1 MLMFSRYSWW
11 VASMIGLA
19 MFLAILG
26 QTGLLNPFQGLFL
39 RATAPVENL
48 FTGIFRPVAAIL
60 SDAGEIQT
68 LRDENDE
75 LRLENERLRNE
86 VAGLQQDAQRVKE
99 LEGLLQITEGGSDA
113 TRVVANIVH
122 RASTPFQQEVSIDR
136 GASAG
141 IEVGM
146 VVLSSQGS
154 LMGTVTKV
162 SGETSFVRLIT
173 DSRSKVRAEIA
184 GTGAEGIVKG
194 TPDRGLVL
202 DLAQGDIKVGDT
214 VVSSGLGGNYPKGIP
229 IGVVSEVTGTSQDL
243 YKKVTIQPL
252 VRLGTATTVLV
263 NISFI
268 PERLSLEDE

>member
-19 MFLAILG
+19 FLLAIMG

-39 RATAPVENL
+39 RATDPVENVL
-48 FTGIFRPVAAIL
+48 TAVFRPVASVL
-60 SDAGEIQT
+60 SDFDELGT
-68 LRDENDE
+68 LQDENNR
-75 LRLENERLRNE
+75 LRLENEDLRNQI
-86 VAGLQQDAQRVKE
+86 AGLQQDAQRVKE
-99 LEGLLQITEGGSDA
+99 LESLLQITEGGADE

-136 GASAG
+136 GSSAG
-141 IEVGM
+141 IQVGM

-162 SGETSFVRLIT
+162 TSETSFVRLIT
-173 DSRSKVRAEIA
+173 DTRSKVRAEVA
-184 GTGAEGIVKG
+184 GTAADGIVKG
-194 TPDRGLVL
+194 TPDRGLIL
-202 DLAQGDIKVGDT
+202 ELAQGDIKVGDA
-214 VVSSGLGGNYPKGIP
+214 VVTAGLGGNYPKGIP
-229 IGVVSEVTGTSQDL
+229 IGLVSEVSGTSQDL

-268 PERLSLEDE
+268 PERLILED

>member
-19 MFLAILG
+19 FLLAILG

-39 RATAPVENL
+39 RATSPVEHVL
-48 FTGIFRPVAAIL
+48 TAVFRPVASLL
-60 SDAGEIQT
+60 SDFDELGT
-68 LRDENDE
+68 LQDENNR
-75 LRLENERLRNE
+75 LRLENEDLRNQI
-86 VAGLQQDAQRVKE
+86 AGLQQDAQRVKE
-99 LEGLLQITEGGSDA
+99 LESLLQITEGGADE

-136 GASAG
+136 GSSAG
-141 IEVGM
+141 IHVGM

-162 SGETSFVRLIT
+162 TSETSFVRLIT
-173 DSRSKVRAEIA
+173 DTRSKVRAEVA
-184 GTGAEGIVKG
+184 GTAADGIVRG

-202 DLAQGDIKVGDT
+202 ELAQGDIKVGDA
-214 VVSSGLGGNYPKGIP
+214 VVTAGLGGNYPKGIP
-229 IGVVSEVTGTSQDL
+229 IGLVSEVSGTSQDL

-268 PERLSLEDE
+268 PERLILED

>member
-19 MFLAILG
+19 FLLAIMG

-39 RATAPVENL
+39 RATSPVENVL
-48 FTGIFRPVAAIL
+48 TAVFRPVASVL
-60 SDAGEIQT
+60 SDFDELGT
-68 LRDENDE
+68 LQDENDR
-75 LRLENERLRNE
+75 LRLENEDLRNQI
-86 VAGLQQDAQRVKE
+86 AGLQQDAQRVKE
-99 LEGLLQITEGGSDA
+99 LESLLQITEGGADE

-136 GASAG
+136 GSSAG
-141 IEVGM
+141 IQVGM

-162 SGETSFVRLIT
+162 TSETSFVRLIT
-173 DSRSKVRAEIA
+173 DTRSKVRAEVA
-184 GTGAEGIVKG
+184 GTGADGIVRG

-202 DLAQGDIKVGDT
+202 ELAQGDIKVGDA
-214 VVSSGLGGNYPKGIP
+214 VVTAGLGGNYPKGVP
-229 IGVVSEVTGTSQDL
+229 IGLVSEVSGTSQDL

-268 PERLSLEDE
+268 PERLILED

>member
-19 MFLAILG
+19 FVLAIMG

-39 RATAPVENL
+39 RATSPVENVL
-48 FTGIFRPVAAIL
+48 TAVFRPVASVL
-60 SDAGEIQT
+60 SNFDELGT
-68 LRDENDE
+68 LQDENNR
-75 LRLENERLRNE
+75 LRLENEDLRNRM
-86 VAGLQQDAQRVKE
+86 AGLQQDAQRVKE
-99 LEGLLQITEGGSDA
+99 LESLLQITEGGADE

-136 GASAG
+136 GSSAG
-141 IEVGM
+141 IQVGM

-162 SGETSFVRLIT
+162 TSETSFVRLIT
-173 DSRSKVRAEIA
+173 DTRSKVRAEVA
-184 GTGAEGIVKG
+184 GTGADGIVKG
-194 TPDRGLVL
+194 TPDRGLIL
-202 DLAQGDIKVGDT
+202 DLAQGDIKVGDA
-214 VVSSGLGGNYPKGIP
+214 VVTAGLGGNYPKGIP
-229 IGVVSEVTGTSQDL
+229 IGLVSEVSGTNQDL
-243 YKKVTIQPL
+243 FKKVTIQPL

-268 PERLSLEDE
+268 PERLTLED

>member
-19 MFLAILG
+19 LLLAIMS
-26 QTGLLNPFQGLFL
+26 QTGLLNPFQGIFL
-39 RATAPVENL
+39 RATSPVENVL
-48 FTGIFRPVAAIL
+48 TAVFRPVASVL
-60 SDAGEIQT
+60 SDFDELGT
-68 LRDENDE
+68 LQDENNR
-75 LRLENERLRNE
+75 LRLENEDLRNQI
-86 VAGLQQDAQRVKE
+86 AGLQQDAQRVKE
-99 LEGLLQITEGGSDA
+99 LESLLQITEGGADE

-136 GASAG
+136 GSSAG
-141 IEVGM
+141 IQVGM

-162 SGETSFVRLIT
+162 TSETSFVRLIT
-173 DSRSKVRAEIA
+173 DTRSKVRAEVA
-184 GTGAEGIVKG
+184 GTGADGIVKG
-194 TPDRGLVL
+194 TPDRGLIL
-202 DLAQGDIKVGDT
+202 ELAQGDIKVGDA
-214 VVSSGLGGNYPKGIP
+214 VVTAGLGGNYPKGIP
-229 IGVVSEVTGTSQDL
+229 IGLVSEVSGTSQDL

-268 PERLSLEDE
+268 PERLILED

>member
-19 MFLAILG
+19 LLLAIMG

-39 RATAPVENL
+39 RATSPVENVL
-48 FTGIFRPVAAIL
+48 TGIFRPVAAVL
-60 SDAGEIQT
+60 SDFDELGALQ
-68 LRDENDE
+68 DENDR
-75 LRLENERLRNE
+75 LRLENEDLRNQI
-86 VAGLQQDAQRVKE
+86 AGLQQDAQRVKE
-99 LEGLLQITEGGSDA
+99 LESLLQITEGGADE

-136 GASAG
+136 GSAAG
-141 IEVGM
+141 IQVGM

-162 SGETSFVRLIT
+162 TSETSFVRLIT
-173 DSRSKVRAEIA
+173 DTRSKVRAEVA
-184 GTGAEGIVKG
+184 GTGADGIVRG
-194 TPDRGLVL
+194 TPDRGLIL

-214 VVSSGLGGNYPKGIP
+214 VVTAGLGGNYPKGIP
-229 IGVVSEVTGTSQDL
+229 IGVVSAVSGTNQDL
-243 YKKVTIQPL
+243 YKKVTIHPL

-268 PERLSLEDE
+268 PERLALED

>member
-19 MFLAILG
+19 FLLAIMG

-39 RATAPVENL
+39 RATSPVENVL
-48 FTGIFRPVAAIL
+48 TAVFRPVASVL
-60 SDAGEIQT
+60 SDFDELGT
-68 LRDENDE
+68 LQDENNR
-75 LRLENERLRNE
+75 LRLENEDLRNQI
-86 VAGLQQDAQRVKE
+86 AGLQQDAQRVKE
-99 LEGLLQITEGGSDA
+99 LESLLQITEGGADE

-136 GASAG
+136 GSSAG
-141 IEVGM
+141 IQVGM

-162 SGETSFVRLIT
+162 TSETSFVRLIT
-173 DSRSKVRAEIA
+173 DTRSKVRAEVA
-184 GTGAEGIVKG
+184 GTAADGIVKG
-194 TPDRGLVL
+194 TPDRGLIL
-202 DLAQGDIKVGDT
+202 ELAQGDIKVGDA
-214 VVSSGLGGNYPKGIP
+214 VVTAGLGGNYPKGIP
-229 IGVVSEVTGTSQDL
+229 IGLVSEVSGTSQDL

-268 PERLSLEDE
+268 PERLILED

>member
-1 MLMFSRYSWW
+1 MLMISRYSWW

-19 MFLAILG
+19 LLLAIMG

-39 RATAPVENL
+39 RVTSPVENVL
-48 FTGIFRPVAAIL
+48 TAVFRPVASVL
-60 SDAGEIQT
+60 SDFDELRT
-68 LRDENDE
+68 LQDENNQ
-75 LRLENERLRNE
+75 LRLENEGLRNQN
-86 VAGLQQDAQRVKE
+86 AGLQQDAQRVKE
-99 LEGLLQITEGGSDA
+99 LESLLQITEGGSDE

-136 GASAG
+136 GSSAG
-141 IEVGM
+141 IQVGM

-162 SGETSFVRLIT
+162 TSETSFVRLIT
-173 DSRSKVRAEIA
+173 DTRSKVRAEVA
-184 GTGAEGIVKG
+184 GTGADGIVKG
-194 TPDRGLVL
+194 TPDRGLIL
-202 DLAQGDIKVGDT
+202 DLAQGDIKVGDA
-214 VVSSGLGGNYPKGIP
+214 VVTAGLGGNYPKGVP
-229 IGVVSEVTGTSQDL
+229 IGLVSGVSGTSQDL

-268 PERLSLEDE
+268 PERLTLED